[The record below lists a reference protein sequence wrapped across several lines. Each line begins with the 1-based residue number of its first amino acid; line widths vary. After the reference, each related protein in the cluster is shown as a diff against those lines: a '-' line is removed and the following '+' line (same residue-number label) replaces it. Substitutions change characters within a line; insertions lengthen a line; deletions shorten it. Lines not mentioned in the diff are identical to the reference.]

1 MNGAEPKVESFS
13 LKEAALEALAVTPET
28 ELSGE
33 DCRVTADRALVI
45 HLMRNLVEDC
55 RVTADRALVIHLMR
69 NLVNNAGKSGTKSPV
84 RVTLHLRGFSVSDE
98 GRGMTEEEVRQCT
111 EPFWKADPART
122 RASGDA
128 GLGLTICR
136 EIADLHH
143 AALEIRSVPGQG
155 TTVDFTLPL
164 HPDEDSETAS
174 LVSCD

>member
-1 MNGAEPKVESFS
+1 MKLTQMNGTEPEMEEFS
-13 LKEAALEALAVTPET
+13 LAEAAREALEVTPEAV
-28 ELSGE
+28 LSGE
-33 DCRVTADRALVI
+33 DSV
-45 HLMRNLVEDC
+45 
-55 RVTADRALVIHLMR
+55 VTADRALVIHLMR

-122 RASGDA
+122 RASGGA